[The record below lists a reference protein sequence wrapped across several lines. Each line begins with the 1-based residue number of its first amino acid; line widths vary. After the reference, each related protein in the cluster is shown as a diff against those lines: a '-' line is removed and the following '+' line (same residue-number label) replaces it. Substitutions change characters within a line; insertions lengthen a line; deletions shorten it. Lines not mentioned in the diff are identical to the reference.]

1 MPGLRTLEVP
11 RSRATLFALALSAAV
26 ALTLVFTTVDPWLEK
41 AGILAGGLDVHIY
54 REGAWRLLHGHSLY
68 TDETVGGLLYTYTP
82 FSAIVFMPGL
92 AVSAAWITDAFLL
105 VNLGVLYACVL
116 MSFRMLGY
124 RLTGRLA
131 SVAALLALTCVFLE
145 PVRTTLFYGQI
156 NLVLM
161 LLVLW
166 DFSRPEGARLRGLGV
181 GVAAGIKLVPAFFL
195 TQYLALRQ
203 WRSAA
208 TATAVLAATVALAWL
223 VSPSDSRQY
232 WFSTFFHSD
241 RIAPDTEPANQS
253 IRGVLAH
260 LSDGASP
267 IWLWLLLAGM
277 VAGAGVGIA
286 VALYRRGEHLL
297 SVTLTGMT
305 ACAVSPFSWGHH
317 WVWFVP
323 LLVHLVHRAQTRPA
337 WWIAA
342 TLLVIATGA
351 WTYQWTPD
359 FASVGVFVLPKP
371 WHTEPILE
379 NAHVLVFFLALGYG
393 LRVAWSANRALDHTA
408 ATARVLDGSCT

>member
-1 MPGLRTLEVP
+1 MSES
-11 RSRATLFALALSAAV
+11 RSLVLSRSGATLFVLALGAV
-26 ALTLVFTTVDPWLEK
+26 TALTLVFTSVDPRLEK

-68 TDETVGGLLYTYTP
+68 ADETVGGLLYTYTP

-92 AVSAAWITDAFLL
+92 AVPAARITDAFLL

-116 MSFRMLGY
+116 MCWRLLGY
-124 RLTGRLA
+124 RLTARLA
-131 SVAALLALTCVFLE
+131 SFGALLALTCVFLE

-166 DFSRPEGARLRGLGV
+166 DFSRPEGSRLRGVGV
-181 GVAAGIKLVPAFFL
+181 GAAAGIKLVPAFFIV
-195 TQYLALRQ
+195 QYLALRQ

-208 TATAVLAATVALAWL
+208 TAAGTLVATVALAWL
-223 VSPSDSRQY
+223 VSPGDSRQY
-232 WFSTFFHSD
+232 WFSTFFHAD
-241 RIAPDTEPANQS
+241 RIAPDTDPANQS

-260 LSDGASP
+260 VTGGAAP
-267 IWLWLLLAGM
+267 GWLWLLLAGA
-277 VAGAGVGIA
+277 VAAAGLWLS
-286 VALYRRGEHLL
+286 VALYRRDERLL
-297 SVTLTGMT
+297 SVTLAGMT

-323 LLVHLVHRAQTRPA
+323 LLVHLVHRAQTRPR

-342 TLLVIATGA
+342 ATLFVAAGA

-371 WHTEPILE
+371 WHSEPILE
-379 NAHVLVFFLALGYG
+379 NAHVLLYLFALLYG
-393 LRVAWSANRALDHTA
+393 WSMIREPDRRLDHTA
-408 ATARVLDGSCT
+408 ADSRMLDGSCT

>member
-1 MPGLRTLEVP
+1 MLVLGAVL
-11 RSRATLFALALSAAV
+11 ALA
-26 ALTLVFTTVDPWLEK
+26 LVFTTVDPWLEK

-68 TDETVGGLLYTYTP
+68 RDETVGGLLYTYTP
-82 FSAIVFMPGL
+82 FSAMVFIPGL
-92 AVSAAWITDAFLL
+92 AVPAAWITNAFLL

-116 MSFRMLGY
+116 LCWRMLGY
-124 RLTGRLA
+124 RMSTRSAGIG
-131 SVAALLALTCVFLE
+131 ALLAITCVFLE

-166 DFSRPEGARLRGLGV
+166 DFARPEGGRLRGLGV
-181 GVAAGIKLVPAFFL
+181 GVSAGIKLVPAFFIV
-195 TQYLALRQ
+195 QYLVLRQ

-208 TATAVLAATVALAWL
+208 TASVTLAATIALAWL
-223 VSPSDSRQY
+223 VSPGDSRQY
-232 WFSTFFHSD
+232 WFSTFFHSE
-241 RIAPDTEPANQS
+241 RIAPDIEPANQS
-253 IRGVLAH
+253 VRGVLAH
-260 LSDGASP
+260 LTGGSEP
-267 IWLWLLLAGM
+267 VWLWLILAG
-277 VAGAGVGIA
+277 VSAGAGLTLV
-286 VALYRRGEHLL
+286 VVLDRCGERLL
-297 SVTLTGMT
+297 AVTLGGMT

-323 LLVHLVHRAQTRPA
+323 LLVHLVHRAQTRPP
-337 WWIAA
+337 WWFAA
-342 TLLVIATGA
+342 ALLFVATGA

-379 NAHVLVFFLALGYG
+379 NAHVIVYVFALLYG
-393 LRVAWSANRALDHTA
+393 LSVARRAEVERPRSSVADPIRV
-408 ATARVLDGSCT
+408 G

>member
-1 MPGLRTLEVP
+1 M
-11 RSRATLFALALSAAV
+11 LAFGAV
-26 ALTLVFTTVDPWLEK
+26 LAVTLVFATVDPWLEK

-68 TDETVGGLLYTYTP
+68 RDETVGGLLYTYTP
-82 FSAIVFMPGL
+82 FSAMVFVPGL
-92 AVSAAWITDAFLL
+92 AVPAVWITDAFLL

-116 MSFRMLGY
+116 LCGRMLGY
-124 RLTGRLA
+124 RMNARMA
-131 SVAALLALTCVFLE
+131 SIAALLAITCVFLE

-166 DFSRPEGARLRGLGV
+166 DFSRPGGGRLRGLGV
-181 GVAAGIKLVPAFFL
+181 GVAAGIKLVPAFFIV
-195 TQYLALRQ
+195 QYLVLRQ

-208 TATAVLAATVALAWL
+208 RASATLAATIALAWL
-223 VSPSDSRQY
+223 VSPGDSREY
-232 WFSTFFHSD
+232 WFSTFFHAE
-241 RIAPDTEPANQS
+241 RIAPDTDPANQS

-260 LSDGASP
+260 LTAGGAP
-267 IWLWLLLAGM
+267 IWLWLFVAGA
-277 VAGAGVGIA
+277 VAGAGLTLV
-286 VALYRRGEHLL
+286 VALDRCGERLL
-297 SVTLTGMT
+297 AVTLGGMT

-323 LLVHLVHRAQTRPA
+323 LLVHLVHRAQARPG
-337 WWIAA
+337 WWLAA
-342 TLLVIATGA
+342 ALLFVATGA

-379 NAHVLVFFLALGYG
+379 NAHVVVYLLALVYG
-393 LRVAWSANRALDHTA
+393 MWVARRAELPGAICADDAGRESISRGELTANSRSG
-408 ATARVLDGSCT
+408 R

>member
-1 MPGLRTLEVP
+1 M
-11 RSRATLFALALSAAV
+11 A
-26 ALTLVFTTVDPWLEK
+26 LVFASVDPRLEK

-54 REGAWRLLHGHSLY
+54 REGAWRLLHGYSLY
-68 TDETVGGLLYTYTP
+68 RGETVGGLLYTYTP
-82 FSAIVFMPGL
+82 FSAIVFLPGL
-92 AVSAAWITDAFLL
+92 AVPAAWLTDAFLL
-105 VNLGVLYACVL
+105 VNLVVLYACVL
-116 MSFRMLGY
+116 LCWRMLGY
-124 RLTGRLA
+124 RLSPRLA
-131 SVAALLALTCVFLE
+131 SISALLAITCVFLE

-166 DFSRPEGARLRGLGV
+166 DFSRPDGGRLRGLGA
-181 GVAAGIKLVPAFFL
+181 GLAAGIKLVPAFFIV
-195 TQYLALRQ
+195 QYLVLRQ

-208 TATAVLAATVALAWL
+208 TATVALAATIALAWI
-223 VSPSDSRQY
+223 VSPSDSREY
-232 WFSTFFHSD
+232 WFSTFFHSE

-260 LSDGASP
+260 LTGGSAP
-267 IWLWLLLAGM
+267 MWLWLVLAGV
-277 VAGAGVGIA
+277 VAGAGLTIV
-286 VALYRRGEHLL
+286 VALDRCGERLL
-297 SVTLTGMT
+297 AVTLGGMT

-323 LLVHLVHRAQTRPA
+323 LLVHLVYRAQARPQ
-337 WWIAA
+337 WWLAA
-342 TLLVIATGA
+342 AGLVVATGA

-379 NAHVLVFFLALGYG
+379 NAHVIVYVFALLYG
-393 LRVAWSANRALDHTA
+393 LSVARRAEA
-408 ATARVLDGSCT
+408 AAVRFTHCDLPGRCREADGIAGTIHSKHSLAEEV